1 MKNLS
6 SNGKK
11 WDWHP
16 LFKQVLI
23 GIVGLSCSSVAQEK
37 LEINLIE
44 TVTQAKQAVD
54 ENPTSAAAHLNLGF
68 AYLELGSMGQ
78 AEAEFKSVMR
88 LDPHVPSGYYWL
100 GGVYFLQARYEE
112 AIDVFQRALEQ
123 LPGWSAA
130 YHALGM
136 SHFERHNHDAAEIAF
151 NKALN
156 LTQKSQSS
164 RYEVPVPSYGT
175 GGYGWSIKP
184 SPANA
189 FYFLGLIASHRG
201 SPDKAKAY
209 WHQAIDMGPPLAEV
223 YFELGVAYNKD
234 KQWENSVSVL
244 REAIR
249 LRPEMPAAHYQLA
262 RAYLKLG
269 NTTEGTREL
278 EEFQRLKTAYARLGA
293 RHTIIREAPDTAITL
308 FGLARK
314 YMQEEKYAEASREF
328 QKAVWHNP
336 RFAKAYSGLGR
347 AYVGL
352 GRLDDALEALGKA
365 IELEPNVAE
374 AYITKGLILLKR
386 AEESGVKSD
395 YERAVSSCR
404 RGIELNPELQ
414 VPTLIRVA
422 LGKAYLQ
429 EGKLAEASRQ
439 FEEILKTDSN
449 FTDAYFYLGA
459 MHLARHEYEK
469 AENAYRRAIELEP
482 SSAKAYERLAHLYG
496 SRGIFLDKAIQ
507 LAEKAVDLK
516 PDSATYYNTLS
527 WLHFLNKDYE
537 KAESSVIKALT
548 LQPDNQ
554 LYSEGLKV
562 IRKAKQ
568 SKDVGKKVGKKVG
581 K

>member
-1 MKNLS
+1 MCS
-6 SNGKK
+6 FR
-11 WDWHP
+11 HAHIR
-16 LFKQVLI
+16 KQILVWSIRLILI
-23 GIVGLSCSSVAQEK
+23 GIIGLSCSSVAQEK

-54 ENPTSAAAHLNLGF
+54 ENPTSTAAHLNLGL
-68 AYLELGSMGQ
+68 AYLELGSMRQ
-78 AEAEFKSVMR
+78 AEAEFKSVVH
-88 LDPHVPSGYYWL
+88 LDPHAPSGYYWL

-112 AIDVFQRALEQ
+112 AIGVFQRALEQ

-156 LTQKSQSS
+156 QIQKSQSS

-201 SPDKAKAY
+201 SLDRAKAY

-262 RAYLKLG
+262 RAYLKQGKTSEG
-269 NTTEGTREL
+269 NGEL
-278 EEFQRLKTAYARLGA
+278 EEFQRLKTAYAELNA
-293 RHTIIREAPDTAITL
+293 QHTMIRDAPDTAITL

-314 YMQEEKYAEASREF
+314 FMKEEKYAEASREF

-365 IELEPNVAE
+365 IELEPDMAE

-386 AEESGVKSD
+386 ADKSGVKSD
-395 YERAVSSCR
+395 YERALSACR
-404 RGIELNPELQ
+404 RGIELNPKQQ
-414 VPTLIRVA
+414 VPILIRVA

-429 EGKLAEASRQ
+429 EGKLTEASRQ

-449 FTDAYFYLGA
+449 FSDAYFYLGA
-459 MHLARHEYEK
+459 IHLARHDYEK
-469 AENAYRRAIELEP
+469 AEKVYRHAIELGH

-516 PDSATYYNTLS
+516 PDSAAYYNTLS

-568 SKDVGKKVGKKVG
+568 SQDVGKKVGK
-581 K
+581 